1 MNPHFHSK
9 TLDIKINPFF
19 STFMEVSTKIP
30 YFSRK
35 MRILDFLKKYPFIS
49 EFYN

>member
-19 STFMEVSTKIP
+19 HKFTEVSTKISP
-30 YFSRK
+30 FSRK
-35 MRILDFLKKYPFIS
+35 MRMLDFLKKYPFIRV
-49 EFYN
+49 F